1 MIFRENGKLQVMMTS
16 DKTKMRPS
24 GSSLLKVN
32 SLTIPVNVQPA
43 ILSIQFPFHFAAIV
57 ANILQEIDSLFLS

>member
-24 GSSLLKVN
+24 GSSLVEVN

-43 ILSIQFPFHFAAIV
+43 IRF
-57 ANILQEIDSLFLS
+57 ILQQSLQIYSKK